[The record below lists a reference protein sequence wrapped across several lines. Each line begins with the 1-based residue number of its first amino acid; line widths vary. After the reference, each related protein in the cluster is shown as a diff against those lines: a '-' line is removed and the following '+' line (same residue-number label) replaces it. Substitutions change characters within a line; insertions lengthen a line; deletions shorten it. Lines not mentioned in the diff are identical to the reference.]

1 MLGQM
6 RATRCDEAAVAG
18 CRALLAGA
26 ARRGYPVARLAHYST
41 ARASDADWLIRVAIG
56 LAARCQGWS
65 YTALALATG
74 GKIPATRWQNWRHN
88 VETRLLVPATK
99 LACDLADGT
108 PGDSVTAPPAQ
119 HCDAG
124 QPLIHVDPEEQA
136 FFLTTVVPRFEDDP
150 AAVLADL
157 EGVAPRGEVN
167 AARPEAWL
175 SRGDA

>member
-26 ARRGYPVARLAHYST
+26 ARRGYPVARLAHYSS
-41 ARASDADWLIRVAIG
+41 ARASDTDWLIRVAIG

-65 YTALALATG
+65 YSALALATG

-88 VETRLLVPATK
+88 VETRLLLPATK

-108 PGDSVTAPPAQ
+108 PGDSVTAPAAAR
-119 HCDAG
+119 CDAG
-124 QPLIHVDPEEQA
+124 PPLIHVDPEEQA
-136 FFLTTVVPRFEDDP
+136 FFLESVVSRFEDDP
-150 AAVLADL
+150 AAVMADL
-157 EGVAPRGEVN
+157 EGVAPRPDTW
-167 AARPEAWL
+167 AP
-175 SRGDA
+175 RGDA